1 LLVIKDC
8 QWQLIW
14 KEFFIMFGN
23 PFIKYFLEN
32 MVFSFSNDTV
42 SVKVDNKEKLDVQI
56 SLKND
61 NVYPILITDKSEIK

>member
-1 LLVIKDC
+1 MEGV
-8 QWQLIW
+8 
-14 KEFFIMFGN
+14 FIMFEN

-56 SLKND
+56 SLKNE
-61 NVYPILITDKSEIK
+61 NVYPVLITDKSEIK